1 MVKQDDL
8 KISHLCILFAD
19 TVFILTLF
27 ILTQFFVNIDALY
40 YRSSQ
45 FKKMAYKRLN
55 CARTASPNFYIIKI
69 RNFVHVTHQIQNL
82 DEYLT
87 ISSF

>member
-1 MVKQDDL
+1 MVKQDL
-8 KISHLCILFAD
+8 KIAHLCILFAE
-19 TVFILTLF
+19 TVFMLTLF
-27 ILTQFFVNIDALY
+27 ILTHFFINIDALY

-45 FKKMAYKRLN
+45 FKKMVYKRLN
-55 CARTASPNFYIIKI
+55 CDRTASPNFHIIKI

>member
-40 YRSSQ
+40 YRSSK
-45 FKKMAYKRLN
+45 FKKMAYKSKN
-55 CARTASPNFYIIKI
+55 CDRTASISTWKAIVIVYYKVATI
-69 RNFVHVTHQIQNL
+69 RMRL
-82 DEYLT
+82 
-87 ISSF
+87 